1 MTMRIPLSGEESA
14 KLHIMDRPDICCI
27 GHITLDKIV
36 TPKSSVYMPGGT
48 AFYFA
53 HGISHL
59 DTDNFLLVTSLADS
73 EMKAVDDIR
82 AKGVHVRVIPSR
94 KSVFFENI
102 YGEDQNHRTQRVRA
116 KADPFTVEVLKDVEA
131 RYFHLGTLLADDFP
145 IDAIRLLS
153 ERGIVSV
160 DAQGYLREV
169 VGEEVRPVDW
179 PDKFEALKYIDILK
193 VNEHEAE
200 VLTGYSDC
208 KEAVRTLAGW
218 GVKEVILTLGS
229 EGSVIY
235 ADGKS
240 HIIPA
245 YPPLEVLDAT
255 GCGDTYMAGYL
266 YMRDKGYGCDEA
278 GRFAAAMC
286 TIKLEASGP
295 FNADKESIIRIIN
308 NGAMATRRIRIR
320 WALSSLTKSRRY
332 PSTAVN
338 SISF

>member
-1 MTMRIPLSGEESA
+1 M
-14 KLHIMDRPDICCI
+14 KKPDICCI

-36 TPKSSVYMPGGT
+36 TPRSNVYMPGGT

-59 DTDNFLLVTSLADS
+59 DKDNFRLITSLAES

-82 AKGVHVRVIPSR
+82 AKGVDVKVIPSR

-102 YGEDQNHRTQRVRA
+102 YGENQNNRTQRVRA
-116 KADPFTVEVLKDVEA
+116 KADPFTVEALRDVEA

-145 IDAIRLLS
+145 IEVIRLLS
-153 ERGIVSV
+153 EKGIVSV

-169 VGEEVRPVDW
+169 LGEEVKAVDW
-179 PDKFEALKYIDILK
+179 PDKLEALRYIDILK

-200 VLTGYSDC
+200 VLTGHTDSM
-208 KEAVRTLAGW
+208 EAVRTLADW

-235 ADGKS
+235 AEGKT
-240 HIIPA
+240 HLIPA
-245 YPPLEVLDAT
+245 YKPREVVDAT
-255 GCGDTYMAGYL
+255 GCGDTYMTGYL
-266 YMRDKGYGCDEA
+266 YMRNKGCSYEEA
-278 GRFAAAMC
+278 GKFAAAMC

-295 FNADKESIIRIIN
+295 FSGNENQIMRIVKEKI
-308 NGAMATRRIRIR
+308 
-320 WALSSLTKSRRY
+320 
-332 PSTAVN
+332 
-338 SISF
+338 

>member
-1 MTMRIPLSGEESA
+1 ME
-14 KLHIMDRPDICCI
+14 KPDICCI

-53 HGISHL
+53 HGISRL
-59 DTDNFLLVTSLADS
+59 DTSNFLLVTSLAES
-73 EMKAVDDIR
+73 EMKTVDDIR
-82 AKGVHVRVIPSR
+82 AKGVDVKVIPSR

-116 KADPFTVEVLKDVEA
+116 KADPFTVEALKDIEA

-145 IDAIRLLS
+145 IEAIRLLS

-169 VGEEVRPVDW
+169 VGEEVKPVDW
-179 PDKFEALKYIDILK
+179 PDKLEALRYIDILK

-200 VLTGYSDC
+200 VLTGHSDSMQ
-208 KEAVRTLAGW
+208 AVRTLAEW

-235 ADGKS
+235 AGGQD

-245 YPPLEVLDAT
+245 YPPGAVVDAT

-266 YMRDKGYGCDEA
+266 YMRDKGCSYGDA

-295 FNADKESIIRIIN
+295 FCADEESVMQIIN
-308 NGAMATRRIRIR
+308 DAA
-320 WALSSLTKSRRY
+320 SSSE
-332 PSTAVN
+332 S
-338 SISF
+338 

>member
-1 MTMRIPLSGEESA
+1 MN
-14 KLHIMDRPDICCI
+14 RPDICCI

-53 HGISHL
+53 HGISRL
-59 DTDNFLLVTSLADS
+59 DNANFQLVTSLAES

-82 AKGVHVRVIPSR
+82 AKGVDVKVIPSR

-102 YGEDQNHRTQRVRA
+102 YGENQNNRTQRVRA
-116 KADPFTVEVLKDVEA
+116 KADPFTVEALNGVEA

-145 IDAIRLLS
+145 IEAIRMLS
-153 ERGIVSV
+153 GKGIVSV

-169 VGEEVRPVDW
+169 VGEEVRAVDW
-179 PDKFEALKYIDILK
+179 PDKLDALKYIDILK

-200 VLTGYSDC
+200 VLTGHTDSM
-208 KEAVRTLAGW
+208 EAVRTLAEW
-218 GVKEVILTLGS
+218 GVREVILTLGS
-229 EGSVIY
+229 EGSVVY
-235 ADGKS
+235 ADGQA

-245 YPPLEVLDAT
+245 YEPNEVVDAT
-255 GCGDTYMAGYL
+255 GCGDTYMTGYL
-266 YMRDKGYGCDEA
+266 YMRNKGYDYEEA

-295 FNADKESIIRIIN
+295 FSADEESVMKIIN
-308 NGAMATRRIRIR
+308 N
-320 WALSSLTKSRRY
+320 TKHKQ
-332 PSTAVN
+332 
-338 SISF
+338 

>member
-1 MTMRIPLSGEESA
+1 
-14 KLHIMDRPDICCI
+14 MDRPDICCI

-53 HGISHL
+53 HGISRL
-59 DTDNFLLVTSLADS
+59 DTDNFQLVTSLADS

-116 KADPFTVEVLKDVEA
+116 KADPFTAEVLKDVEA

-145 IDAIRLLS
+145 VDVIRMLS

-160 DAQGYLREV
+160 AAQGYLREV

-179 PDKFEALKYIDILK
+179 PDKLEALKHIDILK

-200 VLTGYSDC
+200 VLTGYSDS
-208 KEAVRTLAGW
+208 KEAVRALAGW

-235 ADGKS
+235 ADGKN

-245 YPPLEVLDAT
+245 YPPQEVVDAT

-266 YMRDKGYGCDEA
+266 YMRDKGCDCDEA

-295 FNADKESIIRIIN
+295 FSADKERIIRIIN
-308 NGAMATRRIRIR
+308 GNN
-320 WALSSLTKSRRY
+320 L
-332 PSTAVN
+332 
-338 SISF
+338 